1 MNTQKWKPGDIFPRK
16 IRPQQLHITKK
27 WSVNK
32 QGWWTTIWTFWR
44 RPMYNGKYTTGKPRQ
59 VCKNMRRPPTQ
70 PKILDNELN
79 IEEVGGAGARYK
91 LTKLKTPITR

>member
-1 MNTQKWKPGDIFPRK
+1 
-16 IRPQQLHITKK
+16 
-27 WSVNK
+27 
-32 QGWWTTIWTFWR
+32 
-44 RPMYNGKYTTGKPRQ
+44 MYNGKYTIGKPRQ

-79 IEEVGGAGARYK
+79 IEEEGGVGSRYK